1 MEMRKISVTEA
12 LKELKLY
19 DQKINKAISSCTFIG
34 AKKKSSDKV
43 GHTLT
48 ENFVNNAKAGYQ
60 SIKDLESNRAKLK
73 AAVVQ
78 SNALTNVEIAGKKY
92 TVAEAIEKKNSIV
105 YKQLL
110 LRAMK
115 EQWASATAQMTR
127 ENNKVDNQVDKM
139 LETFLGKDSDKKISE
154 SDLSA
159 ISDPYR
165 AKNEWEL
172 IDPLDLYNEIQEL
185 EKEIDEFLAD
195 VDTRL
200 SISNSVTY
208 IEV

>member
-1 MEMRKISVTEA
+1 MRSSCRKKEGFHPEVKERKIH
-12 LKELKLY
+12 KW
-19 DQKINKAISSCTFIG
+19 QN
-34 AKKKSSDKV
+34 DKN
-43 GHTLT
+43 H
-48 ENFVNNAKAGYQ
+48 AH
-60 SIKDLESNRAKLK
+60 
-73 AAVVQ
+73 
-78 SNALTNVEIAGKKY
+78 
-92 TVAEAIEKKNSIV
+92 NSYV

-127 ENNKVDNQVDKM
+127 ENNKVDTQVDKM
-139 LETFLGKDSDKKISE
+139 LETFLGKDSDKKVSE

>member
-1 MEMRKISVTEA
+1 METRRISVTEA

-19 DQKINKAISSCTFIG
+19 DQKINKAIDSCTFIG

-43 GHTLT
+43 GYTLT

-78 SNALTNVEIAGKKY
+78 SNALTSVEIAGKKY

-115 EQWASATAQMTR
+115 EQWASVTAQVTR
-127 ENNKVDNQVDKM
+127 ENNKVDTQVDKM
-139 LETFLGKDSDKKISE
+139 LETFLGKDSDKKVSE

-172 IDPLDLYNEIQEL
+172 IDPLDLYNEIHEL